1 MDRIVTTTNGI
12 YLWSSHHVESVTVPI
27 MMLTRNVLN
36 QGFLL
41 VKLKSSRGKCY
52 SPHHDVNKECSEPR
66 VPDDFNL
73 TNRNPWFRTF
83 LVNIM
88 MGTVTLST

>member
-1 MDRIVTTTNGI
+1 
-12 YLWSSHHVESVTVPI
+12 

-66 VPDDFNL
+66 VP
-73 TNRNPWFRTF
+73 
-83 LVNIM
+83 I
-88 MGTVTLST
+88 G